1 VSVSGKR
8 QHSSYHAPPSR
19 PQELRHYQDAVLA
32 RQVYTQNDVEDVIL
46 VVYFDHMAVLRNIR
60 HEAFAQAVANG
71 HSALKAHEISGFSPD
86 RANAG
91 RLRHRDDIS
100 RRVDEILATRT
111 KAIDKALISAAER
124 VGVDE
129 AWVLR
134 NLKRN
139 AVMAMRAGDRAA
151 AARSI
156 ELIGKHLGMF
166 IDRKQVEIAYVDDAD
181 EYLAKIMALVD
192 GKVIDDEPP
201 AIDYEP
207 AEPDD
212 SVH

>member
-1 VSVSGKR
+1 MG
-8 QHSSYHAPPSR
+8 
-19 PQELRHYQDAVLA
+19 
-32 RQVYTQNDVEDVIL
+32 
-46 VVYFDHMAVLRNIR
+46 VLRNIR
-60 HEAFAQAVANG
+60 HEAFAQAIATG
-71 HSALKAHEISGFSPD
+71 HSSFKAHEIAGFSPD

-100 RRVDEILATRT
+100 RRVDEILAART
-111 KAIDKALISAAER
+111 KAVDKALMSAAER
-124 VGVDE
+124 VGLDE
-129 AWVLR
+129 EWVLR
-134 NLKRN
+134 KLRMN

-151 AARSI
+151 ANRSI

-166 IDRKQVEIAYVDDAD
+166 IERKQVEIAYVDDAD
-181 EYLAKIMALVD
+181 EYLARIIALVEN
-192 GKVIDDEPP
+192 KVIDNEPP

>member
-1 VSVSGKR
+1 
-8 QHSSYHAPPSR
+8 
-19 PQELRHYQDAVLA
+19 
-32 RQVYTQNDVEDVIL
+32 
-46 VVYFDHMAVLRNIR
+46 MAVLRNAR
-60 HEAFAQAVANG
+60 YEGFAQAIANG
-71 HSALKAHEISGFSPD
+71 HSAFKAHEIAGFSPD

-111 KAIDKALISAAER
+111 KAIDKALVSAAER

-129 AWVLR
+129 KWVLR
-134 NLKRN
+134 KLRVN

-151 AARSI
+151 ANRSI

-166 IDRKQVEIAYVDDAD
+166 IDRKQIDIAYVDDAD

-192 GKVIDDEPP
+192 AKVIDDEPP

-207 AEPDD
+207 AEDND

>member
-1 VSVSGKR
+1 MLTHHRKFGPR
-8 QHSSYHAPPSR
+8 AP
-19 PQELRHYQDAVLA
+19 L
-32 RQVYTQNDVEDVIL
+32 
-46 VVYFDHMAVLRNIR
+46 
-60 HEAFAQAVANG
+60 
-71 HSALKAHEISGFSPD
+71 
-86 RANAG
+86 
-91 RLRHRDDIS
+91 
-100 RRVDEILATRT
+100 
-111 KAIDKALISAAER
+111 AIDKALVSATER

-129 AWVLR
+129 EWVLR
-134 NLKRN
+134 KLRTN

-166 IDRKQVEIAYVDDAD
+166 IERRQVEIAHVDDAD

-192 GKVIDDEPP
+192 GKTIDHEPAP
-201 AIDYEP
+201 LTIDHEP